1 MDMCVF
7 LVEAEVGIATDRRE
21 GLRTLISRSRAA
33 FQRRDQ
39 YVHGMSSVDGETLE
53 WSTMRTRRSKAELQ
67 FGPMNGDD
75 LAQLV
80 MELNELSGALMGWLV
95 SMDP

>member
-1 MDMCVF
+1 
-7 LVEAEVGIATDRRE
+7 
-21 GLRTLISRSRAA
+21 
-33 FQRRDQ
+33 
-39 YVHGMSSVDGETLE
+39 MSSVDGETLE
-53 WSTMRTRRSKAELQ
+53 WSTMRTRRSKAEPQ

-80 MELNELSGALMGWLV
+80 MELNELSGALMGWLI